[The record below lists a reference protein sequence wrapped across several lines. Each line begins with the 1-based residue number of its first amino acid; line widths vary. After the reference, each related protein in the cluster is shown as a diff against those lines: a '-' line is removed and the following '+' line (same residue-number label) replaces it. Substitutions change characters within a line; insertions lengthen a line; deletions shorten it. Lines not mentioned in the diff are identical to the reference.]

1 MKIGIGVS
9 AGTDVVCA
17 VLLVECVDGTHSV
30 EYRTISADG
39 DVNSDIGEL
48 VASAIE
54 LMASLAP
61 SDPTSPEATGR
72 RAPNAIAV
80 SYRTTEQASSI
91 RSALAHSDRSVLLV
105 PEAAAAH
112 AYLENSGLVAR
123 YDSVAVVDIGA
134 SGTTV
139 SIIDP
144 HTGTVHAADRT
155 DRFGGTVAD
164 RILRDLV
171 HGHNTIAEPSL
182 RIDRGV
188 KRGER
193 SRISARYRAAK
204 EHLSTA
210 DSAAVSGIE
219 GASVDRASFAD
230 ALRPRVDGVAEFT
243 RETAASVDAA
253 IEAVVLIGGGASIP
267 LVRSTFES
275 ALKVPTLVP
284 DEADTVLAK
293 GAARLAL
300 DSSAG
305 MHAAGTHYASTYD
318 TVGGATNTSSR
329 SVGKYSGAVLA
340 ALVAGVI
347 VLAKYSGA
355 VLAALVAGVI
365 VLAYGVQALALRG
378 EADVTPAGSAV
389 ESANNETRPELPEDE
404 APSVPTSTGTDSTV
418 SVPSMPRGG
427 PATTRATPTPTL
439 TPAPDLPIIEW
450 PARSTTRQLAPDPT
464 PARSAPTSTE
474 PESPPSTAVPSPT
487 DSTEPDATPAPE
499 ETTAVPPSENPTES
513 DTPVEP
519 TPDSTTEPPTLPQGR
534 RPLWSRPPR
543 TPRPSRHRPPW
554 LPRRRYGLRRRA
566 AELPSPTRRNRSVDP
581 LAAFCDE
588 TGRNRETRIGRHR
601 QIGRLGSPGDEVRT
615 QCSDHDAV
623 VRAQSWLRNSERQT
637 RCAAACLDHRSDSG
651 IGRGTAAQDNRI
663 HSDVLGRTHRLHRQH
678 VRNRFL
684 ERRRDVRDR
693 NAVPGTTA
701 RLDEARDRGLHTR
714 EREVVARILW
724 AGHSSRKRNRSGIT
738 LARSVIES
746 RTTGIAQSE
755 ESGDLVEGL
764 TRRVIH
770 RGPQLHD
777 RRTEVVDVQ
786 EVSVSTGNQQGHARG
801 HRTVFERV
809 DGNVTTEVID
819 RVEGH
824 TPRSRI
830 RFGSSDAD
838 QQAPARP
845 GPIVTATAS
854 GRSISAVAS
863 ARRIVGTIASRCARE
878 ATSGTTPPYRA
889 CSSTL
894 DATSSASSSQ
904 VPDSC
909 QRTIPTPVSSQELSM
924 PMTFRPSTFTLDSPP
939 PRPGAA
945 S

>member
-61 SDPTSPEATGR
+61 SDPTSPDATGR

-112 AYLENSGLVAR
+112 AFLENSGLVAR

-134 SGTTV
+134 SGMTV

-144 HTGTVHAADRT
+144 HTGTVHATDRT

-164 RILRDLV
+164 RILGNLV

-182 RIDRGV
+182 RNDRGV

-275 ALKVPTLVP
+275 ALRVPTLVP

-305 MHAAGTHYASTYD
+305 MHAAGTHYASTYH
-318 TVGGATNTSSR
+318 TVGGAPNTNSR
-329 SVGKYSGAVLA
+329 SVGKYSGAA
-340 ALVAGVI
+340 
-347 VLAKYSGA
+347 
-355 VLAALVAGVI
+355 LAALVAGVI
-365 VLAYGVQALALRG
+365 VLAYGVQTLALRG

-389 ESANNETRPELPEDE
+389 ESANNETQPELPEDE

-418 SVPSMPRGG
+418 TVPSMPSGG
-427 PATTRATPTPTL
+427 PATTRASTTPTPTL

-474 PESPPSTAVPSPT
+474 PESPPSAAVPSPT
-487 DSTEPDATPAPE
+487 DSTEPDATSSPE

-519 TPDSTTEPPTLPQGR
+519 TPDSTTEPPTATTGA
-534 RPLWSRPPR
+534 
-543 TPRPSRHRPPW
+543 TPTLVTPTTD
-554 LPRRRYGLRRRA
+554 A
-566 AELPSPTRRNRSVDP
+566 QAEPTSPT
-581 LAAFCDE
+581 LA
-588 TGRNRETRIGRHR
+588 
-601 QIGRLGSPGDEVRT
+601 P
-615 QCSDHDAV
+615 
-623 VRAQSWLRNSERQT
+623 
-637 RCAAACLDHRSDSG
+637 
-651 IGRGTAAQDNRI
+651 
-663 HSDVLGRTHRLHRQH
+663 
-678 VRNRFL
+678 
-684 ERRRDVRDR
+684 
-693 NAVPGTTA
+693 P
-701 RLDEARDRGLHTR
+701 
-714 EREVVARILW
+714 
-724 AGHSSRKRNRSGIT
+724 
-738 LARSVIES
+738 
-746 RTTGIAQSE
+746 
-755 ESGDLVEGL
+755 
-764 TRRVIH
+764 
-770 RGPQLHD
+770 
-777 RRTEVVDVQ
+777 
-786 EVSVSTGNQQGHARG
+786 ST
-801 HRTVFERV
+801 VW
-809 DGNVTTEVID
+809 
-819 RVEGH
+819 
-824 TPRSRI
+824 TPPPS
-830 RFGSSDAD
+830 
-838 QQAPARP
+838 
-845 GPIVTATAS
+845 
-854 GRSISAVAS
+854 
-863 ARRIVGTIASRCARE
+863 
-878 ATSGTTPPYRA
+878 SGTTE
-889 CSSTL
+889 S
-894 DATSSASSSQ
+894 DAAE
-904 VPDSC
+904 
-909 QRTIPTPVSSQELSM
+909 PV
-924 PMTFRPSTFTLDSPP
+924 
-939 PRPGAA
+939 G
-945 S
+945 